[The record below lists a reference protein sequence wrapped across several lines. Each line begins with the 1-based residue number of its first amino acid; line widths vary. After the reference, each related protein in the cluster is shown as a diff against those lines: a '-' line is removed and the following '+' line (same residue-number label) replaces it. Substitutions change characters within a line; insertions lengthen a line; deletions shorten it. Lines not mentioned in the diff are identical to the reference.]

1 MKDYKEFLDTALV
14 ILSDTQKELEK
25 VKEDLLEEYKRLL
38 GREKWVYDL
47 LDVISNYFIA
57 TVDNKKHEVI
67 REIRRGDK

>member
-14 ILSDTQKELEK
+14 ILSDIQRELEN

-38 GREKWVYDL
+38 GQEKWVYNL
-47 LDVISNYFIA
+47 LDIISNYFIA